1 MEVKTGLK
9 GSAGKVKCLFCIAR
23 LKCLSRL
30 RKRAMMRKNTDG
42 DFMVEADI
50 NLFDAAVVLVMGLS
64 TLLSFFRGF
73 VREILSLGAWIG
85 ASMITVYMFP
95 TTAKMLQPHL
105 SNAVA
110 AAGLAAIGTFF
121 VALVSLSIV
130 NMMLVRL
137 FKKGSE
143 AGMLDNAL
151 GLIFGAARGFF
162 LLSLGF
168 YVMTLVL
175 DEESYPEPIQ
185 QARTKDFVA
194 YGATMVAKVAP
205 DYLKAVDPNAE
216 NEEGES
222 SEDADATLDKPKDDT
237 EKGYDWMNVQELERL
252 MDSSE

>member
-1 MEVKTGLK
+1 ML
-9 GSAGKVKCLFCIAR
+9 
-23 LKCLSRL
+23 
-30 RKRAMMRKNTDG
+30 
-42 DFMVEADI
+42 EADI
-50 NLFDAAVVLVMGLS
+50 NLFDATVVLVMVLS
-64 TLLSFFRGF
+64 TVLSFFRGF
-73 VREILSLGAWIG
+73 VREVLSLGAWIG
-85 ASMITVYMFP
+85 ASMITIYMFP
-95 TTAKMLQPHL
+95 TTAKLLQPHL

-121 VALVSLSIV
+121 VALVCISIF

-175 DEESYPEPIQ
+175 DEENYPEPIKV
-185 QARTKDFVA
+185 ARTKDFVA
-194 YGATMVAKVAP
+194 RGAAMVSSVAP
-205 DYLKAVDPNAE
+205 DYLKATDPNHKE
-216 NEEGES
+216 KEKNTFL
-222 SEDADATLDKPKDDT
+222 EDNADAPLKVRSDGSPVVDES

>member
-1 MEVKTGLK
+1 ML
-9 GSAGKVKCLFCIAR
+9 
-23 LKCLSRL
+23 
-30 RKRAMMRKNTDG
+30 
-42 DFMVEADI
+42 EADI
-50 NLFDAAVVLVMGLS
+50 NLFDATVVTVMGLS

-73 VREILSLGAWIG
+73 VREVLSLGAWIG
-85 ASMITVYMFP
+85 ASMVTVYMFP
-95 TTAKMLQPHL
+95 TTAKMLAPHL

-121 VALVSLSIV
+121 VALVCISIF

-151 GLIFGAARGFF
+151 GLAFGAARGFF

-175 DEESYPEPIQ
+175 DEPNYPEAIQ

-194 YGATMVAKVAP
+194 QGAKLVSKVAP
-205 DYLKAVDPNAE
+205 DYLKAIDE
-216 NEEGES
+216 NHQEEEGDS
-222 SEDADATLDKPKDDT
+222 FVEDNADASIGTDAVEADS

-252 MDSSE
+252 MGGQEN